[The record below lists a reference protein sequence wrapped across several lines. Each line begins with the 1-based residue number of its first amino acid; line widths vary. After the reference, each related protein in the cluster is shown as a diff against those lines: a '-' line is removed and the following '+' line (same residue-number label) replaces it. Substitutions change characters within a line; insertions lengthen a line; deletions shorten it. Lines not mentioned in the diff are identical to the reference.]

1 MQKIDWNIL
10 YTLLLD
16 VIKNYPLKIVAYTA
30 ICLFIGLVFS
40 TTKILVFKKYK
51 VISRQHRYYNLFVK
65 LYIPAVFIITMIFSL
80 KIGLFWGVYEAV
92 KKDSYPISKQV
103 YQTSSYYIF
112 KEDTSKAVFISDL
125 KSIVSELSK
134 DNTKAKVEIV
144 DIVKAYD
151 LKYKAVD
158 TPKNWL
164 AKMFVDR
171 YGDKIHTLV
180 VYGMLNAVPGTHV
193 SESISYHEFD
203 RLAGEL
209 TRLDVEHME
218 HSIIE
223 KIQHLFLYILKYQ
236 FRALIKGALIIWA
249 LLMLIPWVEFV
260 IYTCIMKR
268 KNSSIHNKQV

>member
-16 VIKNYPLKIVAYTA
+16 VIKNYPLKIVVYTA
-30 ICLFIGLVFS
+30 ICFFIGLLFS
-40 TTKILVFKKYK
+40 ITKILVFKKYK
-51 VISRQHRYYNLFVK
+51 VISRKHKYYNLFVK
-65 LYIPAVFIITMIFSL
+65 LYIPAVFIITMIFSV
-80 KIGLFWGVYEAV
+80 KIGLFWGAYEAV

-112 KEDTSKAVFISDL
+112 KDDTSKAVFISDL
-125 KSIVSELSK
+125 KSIVSELSR

-151 LKYKAVD
+151 LKYKAVNS
-158 TPKNWL
+158 PKNWL

-180 VYGMLNAVPGTHV
+180 VYGLLDAIPGTHV

-203 RLAGEL
+203 TLAGEL
-209 TRLDVEHME
+209 TRLNVEHME

-223 KIQHLFLYILKYQ
+223 KIQHLFLYILKTQ
-236 FRALIKGALIIWA
+236 FRTLIKGFLIIWA
-249 LLMLIPWVEFV
+249 LLMLVPWVEFG
-260 IYTCIMKR
+260 IYTYMMKR
-268 KNSSIHNKQV
+268 KKSGINNKQV